1 MPFTLLEKAP
11 SDRTAIISYM
21 AAMHE
26 SIFPSNIAWVIS
38 SPTFTPAFIINKNI
52 SSYRELNLLTRLP
65 IRDRAGYF
73 TTNQIPF
80 PAHTDARYLLLQ
92 IHSEIC

>member
-21 AAMHE
+21 DAMHE

-38 SPTFTPAFIINKNI
+38 SPTFTPAFIIK
-52 SSYRELNLLTRLP
+52 
-65 IRDRAGYF
+65 
-73 TTNQIPF
+73 
-80 PAHTDARYLLLQ
+80 
-92 IHSEIC
+92 